1 MYLESCPLLTFT
13 ESVIPRPTDVTI
25 NALFHVKANCFS
37 ANKNSSILLKNK
49 HPSNPTIGIQTTRF
63 SPEIDRRL
71 VRNIKWNN
79 ELFELPAIFSDKRTW
94 QIPSLFFSKALFD
107 NPFTLQ
113 SLLCTFQIKKTLKFN
128 KIKNKFSITLNIH
141 ILRLILLT
149 FLVLLCPG
157 RTIFYS
163 PYFSPI
169 LFHYSATVSM
179 RSLYLPRKG
188 KHFIKKL
195 FKHFQRNILDYLSIA
210 AAES

>member
-1 MYLESCPLLTFT
+1 MSKRIVFLPTRIRQFYWRTNLPQTPQ
-13 ESVIPRPTDVTI
+13 SVSKQLV
-25 NALFHVKANCFS
+25 FHLK
-37 ANKNSSILLKNK
+37 SIA
-49 HPSNPTIGIQTTRF
+49 
-63 SPEIDRRL
+63 
-71 VRNIKWNN
+71 V
-79 ELFELPAIFSDKRTW
+79 LFEILNEITSFLNYPPFLVTSGSGKF
-94 QIPSLFFSKALFD
+94 PLNFSKALFD
-107 NPFTLQ
+107 NPIHLAIVTLHI
-113 SLLCTFQIKKTLKFN
+113 SNKKKTLKLN

-163 PYFSPI
+163 SYFSPI

>member
-1 MYLESCPLLTFT
+1 MSKRIVFLPTRIRQFYWRTNLPQTPQ
-13 ESVIPRPTDVTI
+13 SVSKQLV
-25 NALFHVKANCFS
+25 FHLK
-37 ANKNSSILLKNK
+37 SIA
-49 HPSNPTIGIQTTRF
+49 
-63 SPEIDRRL
+63 
-71 VRNIKWNN
+71 V
-79 ELFELPAIFSDKRTW
+79 LFEILNEITSFLNYPPFLVTSGPGKF
-94 QIPSLFFSKALFD
+94 PLFFFSKALFD

-113 SLLCTFQIKKTLKFN
+113 SLLCTFQIKKTLKLN

-163 PYFSPI
+163 SYFSPI

>member
-1 MYLESCPLLTFT
+1 MSKRIVFLPTRIRQFYWRTNLPQTPQ
-13 ESVIPRPTDVTI
+13 SVSKQLV
-25 NALFHVKANCFS
+25 FHLK
-37 ANKNSSILLKNK
+37 SIA
-49 HPSNPTIGIQTTRF
+49 
-63 SPEIDRRL
+63 
-71 VRNIKWNN
+71 V
-79 ELFELPAIFSDKRTW
+79 LFEILNEITSFLNYPPFLVTADLAN
-94 QIPSLFFSKALFD
+94 SLSFFSKALFD

-113 SLLCTFQIKKTLKFN
+113 SLLCTFQIKKTSKLN

>member
-25 NALFHVKANCFS
+25 NALFHVKANSFS

-49 HPSNPTIGIQTTRF
+49 PPSNPTIGIQTTRF

-79 ELFELPAIFSDKRTW
+79 ELFELPAIFSDKRIW
-94 QIPSLFFSKALFD
+94 QIPLYFSKALFD

-113 SLLCTFQIKKTLKFN
+113 SLLCTFQIIKKTLKLN
-128 KIKNKFSITLNIH
+128 KIKNKFSITLDIH

-149 FLVLLCPG
+149 ILVLLCPG
-157 RTIFYS
+157 RTSFYS

-169 LFHYSATVSM
+169 LFHYSTTVSM

>member
-1 MYLESCPLLTFT
+1 MTSGSGKFPL
-13 ESVIPRPTDVTI
+13 
-25 NALFHVKANCFS
+25 N
-37 ANKNSSILLKNK
+37 
-49 HPSNPTIGIQTTRF
+49 
-63 SPEIDRRL
+63 
-71 VRNIKWNN
+71 
-79 ELFELPAIFSDKRTW
+79 
-94 QIPSLFFSKALFD
+94 FSKALFD
-107 NPFTLQ
+107 NPIHLAIVTLHI
-113 SLLCTFQIKKTLKFN
+113 SNKKKPLKLN

-149 FLVLLCPG
+149 ILVLLCPG

-169 LFHYSATVSM
+169 LFHYSTTVSM

>member
-25 NALFHVKANCFS
+25 NALFLVKANSFS

-113 SLLCTFQIKKTLKFN
+113 SLLCTFQIKKTLKLN